1 MKKKKYQ
8 KMYKQDKIEE
18 LKMIRGIQ
26 KGKIIELL
34 EKSIRRIK
42 KLK

>member
-8 KMYKQDKIEE
+8 KLYKQDKIEE
-18 LKMIRGIQ
+18 LKVLHGIQ

-34 EKSIRRIK
+34 EKAIRRIK